1 MPICCEINFPLLPT
15 LSDEER
21 QCRTFVDPVAVHVAR
36 QPDQVAGV
44 LDALVNA
51 SVRGNWC
58 VGFVTHEAAPAFDA
72 ALQTKPAEGFPLA
85 WFAEFTEAA
94 DGVLPAVPEAAQPA
108 FVVSPWRTDTSPERF
123 AECVESIRADIR
135 EGRFYQVNYTTRLNA
150 DFGGDALTFYRALQ
164 VAQPRGYHA
173 FIDAGEFQLLS
184 VSPELFFCLRDGVV
198 TTQPM
203 KGTAPRG
210 DTAEADA
217 ALADGLTHSTKERAE
232 NLMIVD
238 LLRNDLSRVA
248 TPSSVEVPHLFSLHP
263 LPSVWQMTST
273 VRARLRARLTVK
285 DVFAAL
291 FPCGSVTGAPK
302 VEAMRAIVALESSA
316 RGAYC
321 GAIGLVTPD
330 GSACFNVGIRSVWIE
345 HGRASFGV
353 GSGITYDSTVA
364 GEAAE
369 LAYKARFVQRA
380 SKRDDRVIWAERV
393 DADMMARSP
402 VLVWRNVTRI
412 RLIQA
417 FRGAYGAPADAL
429 LPGEPLICDGIELP
443 LKHRKKRIDLEAR
456 GLIKG
461 AQVIYLGPGQR
472 EGFARLHV
480 VGAEDPQVSAAAII
494 KIEKPDEEEPF
505 IPSAARMGAAF
516 LHGSAVTIHKAQG
529 SQWPDVQVFAPD
541 LYAAAQA
548 GRSEAG
554 LPLWKRLA
562 YVAITR
568 AEKRLFWVV
577 RNRLALPRVPLGV
590 EDLRAA
596 PVPLALEA
604 EAG

>member
-380 SKRDDRVIWAERV
+380 SKRFDLFETIRLEEGEFTLLARHLDRMENSARHFRFRFDRRAAISSLESLKQVHPRGVWRCRLSCTVDGELTAKVVPLDPVPERPLVRLAASPVSSFDEFLQHKTTRRETYDLHAPTTSTVFDTLLWNERGELTEFTRANLVLRLDGANVTPPAASGLLNGTLRDELLATGRIAERI
-393 DADMMARSP
+393 
-402 VLVWRNVTRI
+402 VT
-412 RLIQA
+412 
-417 FRGAYGAPADAL
+417 PADLQNA
-429 LPGEPLICDGIELP
+429 
-443 LKHRKKRIDLEAR
+443 
-456 GLIKG
+456 
-461 AQVIYLGPGQR
+461 
-472 EGFARLHV
+472 
-480 VGAEDPQVSAAAII
+480 
-494 KIEKPDEEEPF
+494 
-505 IPSAARMGAAF
+505 
-516 LHGSAVTIHKAQG
+516 T
-529 SQWPDVQVFAPD
+529 
-541 LYAAAQA
+541 
-548 GRSEAG
+548 
-554 LPLWKRLA
+554 
-562 YVAITR
+562 AIT
-568 AEKRLFWVV
+568 WV
-577 RNRLALPRVPLGV
+577 NG
-590 EDLRAA
+590 LRGQIAVSLIGNAA
-596 PVPLALEA
+596 SAFT
-604 EAG
+604 